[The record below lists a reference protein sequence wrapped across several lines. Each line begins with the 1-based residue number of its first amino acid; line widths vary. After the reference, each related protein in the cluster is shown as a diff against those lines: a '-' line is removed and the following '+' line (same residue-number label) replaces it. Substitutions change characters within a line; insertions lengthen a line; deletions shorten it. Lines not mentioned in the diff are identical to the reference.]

1 MRKCAIFDMDGTLAN
16 VSSIRHFVRV
26 RPKDF
31 NKFHSESVNVPPNP
45 IIVGKAQVMAEQGF
59 DIVIVTARRA
69 MWRNHTAMWLALN
82 NVPSHALFMRGNKDH
97 RSDVLVKQDIL
108 KVIRR
113 SWNVIHAVDDNP
125 SIIKLWE
132 EEGIPVTIVEGWET

>member
-1 MRKCAIFDMDGTLAN
+1 MKDCAIFDMDGTLAN
-16 VSSIRHFVRV
+16 VSSIRHFVRNK
-26 RPKDF
+26 PKDF
-31 NKFHSESVNVPPNP
+31 NRFHAESVNVPPNP
-45 IIVGKAQVMAEQGF
+45 IIVGKAQVMCEQGF

-82 NVPSHALFMRGNKDH
+82 NVPSVALFMRGNKDH

-113 SWNVIHAVDDNP
+113 SWNVVHAVDDNP
-125 SIIKLWE
+125 SIIDLWTR
-132 EEGIPVTIVEGWET
+132 EGIPVTKVDGWET